1 LIFSIGRVK
10 PSYTVFLFLG
20 YSMKNQIP
28 TKVYEKTLR
37 DLISNRISWPGP
49 PLPEPSP
56 REASLFGATEE
67 NLPIVRAER
76 VDMSRLDMGRVQT
89 SIDRIQEQ
97 FREYLEQ
104 QGLLENISKLA
115 RSSGK
120 TSMITDLITNRLS
133 SIINNHAIINHYDD
147 RVHVSFNVKE
157 LTYRSLK
164 LNYIQWVL
172 KSHDKTI

>member
-1 LIFSIGRVK
+1 
-10 PSYTVFLFLG
+10 
-20 YSMKNQIP
+20 MKNQIP

-76 VDMSRLDMGRVQT
+76 VDLSRLDMEAFQNSVQHST
-89 SIDRIQEQ
+89 IDRIQEQ

-104 QGLLENISKLA
+104 QGLSENLFRLA

-120 TSMITDLITNRLS
+120 TSMITDHITNRLS
-133 SIINNHAIINHYDD
+133 SIVRNHAIINHYDD

-157 LTYRSLK
+157 LTCRSLQ

-172 KSHDKTI
+172 KGHDKTI